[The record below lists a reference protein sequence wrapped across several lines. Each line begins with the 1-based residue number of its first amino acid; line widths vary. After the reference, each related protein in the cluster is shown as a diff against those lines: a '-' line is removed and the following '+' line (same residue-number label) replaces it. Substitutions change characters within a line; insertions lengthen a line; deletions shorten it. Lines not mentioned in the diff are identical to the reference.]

1 MTYHMHGL
9 GEIGTFKQY
18 GRATVRFNVSNVH
31 AALAASVPDKVRAMI
46 ASVPGVLR
54 VTSCAWQAG
63 GIIKAQFTMQE
74 GTSVS
79 ATFAAIRRGAE
90 GIGPQIQ
97 KNARVFVPTGGATYQ
112 TTDVNPATPAAPA
125 TPSEAAP
132 AEPAPTE
139 PAASLAPPA
148 PAQESESGKFL
159 GLPIWAVALGAAAL
173 IGGGAILLMGKKP
186 QTAAAS

>member
-31 AALAASVPDKVRAMI
+31 ATQAASVPDKIRAMI

-63 GIIKAQFTMQE
+63 GIVKAQFTMQE

-112 TTDVNPATPAAPA
+112 TTDVNPAAPA
-125 TPSEAAP
+125 TPSEAVP
-132 AEPAPTE
+132 TEPAPNE

-186 QTAAAS
+186 QTATAS